1 MSTFKY
7 KIEFLS
13 YWAVGSGKGGG
24 YGADSVVLKEQGL
37 PIIPGKTLKGL
48 WREAFSE
55 AFPNEVV
62 DVFGHTKKTGKEEE
76 DQGDNKSGKINF
88 GTARLPEAL
97 RMALENNIS
106 ASKELYNKRTST
118 KVDSGKQAE
127 ENTLRKMEVC
137 VPMVLEAEIDGVS
150 DELEKKLIKAMKGIR
165 MVGEKRYRGLGRCKF
180 DK

>member
-24 YGADSVVLKEQGL
+24 YGADSVVLKEKGL

-48 WREAFSE
+48 WREAFAE

-62 DVFGHTKKTGKEEE
+62 DFFGHAKKTGKDEE
-76 DQGDNKSGKINF
+76 DQDGNKNSKINF
-88 GTARLPEAL
+88 GTARLPEVL
-97 RMALENNIS
+97 RKALENNKS
-106 ASKELYNKRTST
+106 VSKELYNTRTST
-118 KVDSGKQAE
+118 EVDSGKQAV
-127 ENTLRKMEVC
+127 ENSLRKMEVC
-137 VPMVLEAEIDGVS
+137 VPLVLEAEIDGVS
-150 DELEKKLIKAMKGIR
+150 DDLNDKLSVAMQGIR
-165 MVGEKRYRGLGRCKF
+165 MLGEKRYRGLGRCKF